1 MSAEAKIQNTQYKPQ
16 MVNRAAAA
24 NETKYIDRGDIDRRL
39 LHVRGP
45 RKRSVTKVSSEL
57 QDVRGHHRLC
67 GHKSALLGALPSVL
81 TVGFVAGREDRLKA
95 LLNIACCVFCS
106 QDQWGTKA
114 NPVEFDNRKPARELP
129 QKSGIREKA
138 L

>member
-1 MSAEAKIQNTQYKPQ
+1 MPYCARPSLRHISSLESAARLLTVARDRKGSTPG
-16 MVNRAAAA
+16 
-24 NETKYIDRGDIDRRL
+24 IDRM
-39 LHVRGP
+39 
-45 RKRSVTKVSSEL
+45 EL
-57 QDVRGHHRLC
+57 QVVRGHHRLC

-95 LLNIACCVFCS
+95 LLNVTCCVFCS

-129 QKSGIREKA
+129 QKSGIHEKA